1 MLREALA
8 FARGRDDGIRVL
20 LLGGLFV
27 LTAWLVLPALL
38 VAGYLLSVM
47 DVGARGRDRLPPFG
61 NWQRLLVDGLRA
73 TVVTLVYGLG
83 PVVVL
88 VGGVLVT
95 WWLVLPTTGP
105 AIVLDEGAG
114 AFQQL
119 PVEALGL
126 VGLVA
131 FVLLLAAVVFWLHL
145 PAALVALGTQGTL
158 GAAFQSDALWTVV
171 NTTAYLKGVVLAGV
185 LFVFGM
191 TVAIPLSAILV
202 GFVLQ
207 FYVLVAV
214 AFVMGRAVGGGA
226 VTAIKPAE

>member
-8 FARGRDDGIRVL
+8 FARGRDGGIRVL

-27 LTAWLVLPALL
+27 LMAWLVLPALL

-47 DVGARGRDRLPPFG
+47 DVGARGRGSLPPFG
-61 NWQRLLVDGLRA
+61 NWRRLLADGLRA
-73 TVVTLVYGLG
+73 AVVALVYGIG
-83 PVVVL
+83 PAAMVL
-88 VGGVLVT
+88 GGVLVT
-95 WWLVLPTTGP
+95 WLLVLPTISPTVILDGGTG
-105 AIVLDEGAG
+105 AL
-114 AFQQL
+114 QQL
-119 PVEALGL
+119 PVELLGL

-145 PAALVALGTQGTL
+145 PAALVALGTQGRL

-171 NTTAYLKGVVLAGV
+171 NTTAYLKGVVLAGA
-185 LFVFGM
+185 LFVLGM
-191 TVAIPLSAILV
+191 AVAIPLSAVLV

-214 AFVMGRAVGGGA
+214 AFVFGRAVGGGA
-226 VTAIKPAE
+226 VTAIQPAE

>member
-8 FARGRDDGIRVL
+8 FARGRDDGVRVL

-47 DVGARGRDRLPPFG
+47 DVGARGRDGLPPFG
-61 NWQRLLVDGLRA
+61 NWRRLLVDGLRA

-83 PVVVL
+83 PAVMV
-88 VGGVLVT
+88 VGGILVT
-95 WWLVLPTTGP
+95 WLLVLPTTSP
-105 AIVLDEGAG
+105 AILLDEGMA
-114 AFQQL
+114 AFQQM
-119 PVEALGL
+119 PVELLGL
-126 VGLVA
+126 IGLVA

-145 PAALVALGTQGTL
+145 PAALVALGTQGRL

-171 NTTAYLKGVVLAGV
+171 NTNAYLKGVVLAGI
-185 LFVFGM
+185 LFVLGM
-191 TVAIPLSAILV
+191 AVAIPLSAILV

-214 AFVMGRAVGGGA
+214 AFVLGRAVGGGA
-226 VTAIKPAE
+226 VTAIQPAE